1 MSSLESGPIFILEK
15 SLCPGKIQ
23 TLFLEGEMAVE
34 ANLLLR
40 RLAADLSCI
49 MEKIFISPVP
59 IQRRLIDFIFIEEG
73 FNYLLAHGA
82 NKDAA
87 EADSG
92 NTALHIA
99 INKRNNSI
107 MELLIK
113 HGAKLDLPNK
123 EGKTALDLSLTP
135 EDPAWAKTFMAA
147 LVTKLS
153 QEIFDRYPSAE
164 DPSAEDPSAEETIAL
179 KEAQELLE
187 KESNYS
193 VMIKLLSSTAFP
205 AGVPRPFVLNVSVGL
220 HIIWHQLRIAEKMGE
235 ALRQNRSG
243 ITTSLLLAKLF
254 QILGPTF
261 RGITP
266 RFILFTQKGNM
277 ASQHAFLF
285 LVIDDK
291 EKDSTL
297 LCNPLR
303 NLVFQT
309 DYLISRYMG
318 DLSRLHPTF
327 GFYTSNYPSIEKGFP
342 DALTLCT
349 PLLTA
354 VLRTPTCKPEE
365 YIRLLE
371 EFERALSATTPKHVS
386 RLAMSGLRS
395 SASETEAGAGAG
407 SESTASGDEVS
418 AGPGV

>member
-164 DPSAEDPSAEETIAL
+164 DPSAEETIAL

-187 KESNYS
+187 KESSYS

-309 DYLISRYMG
+309 DYFISRYMES
-318 DLSRLHPTF
+318 LSQAHPTF
-327 GFYTSNYPSIEKGFP
+327 GFYASAYPSAEKRFP

-354 VLRTPTCKPEE
+354 VLRTPTCEPEE
-365 YIRLLE
+365 YVRLVE
-371 EFERALSATTPKHVS
+371 EFELALSATAPKS
-386 RLAMSGLRS
+386 SPRLAMSGLGT
-395 SASETEAGAGAG
+395 SASETGAGAGAG
-407 SESTASGDEVS
+407 SASTASSDEVS